1 MIPGAAI
8 CITGYIGSKIKLGHG
23 KKVIKH
29 SEMKEPK
36 LLLWDQDEIEAAIK
50 VYNRLIEP

>member
-8 CITGYIGSKIKLGHG
+8 CIMGYIGSKIKLGHEE
-23 KKVIKH
+23 KVIKH

-36 LLLWDQDEIEAAIK
+36 LLLWVQDEIEAAIE